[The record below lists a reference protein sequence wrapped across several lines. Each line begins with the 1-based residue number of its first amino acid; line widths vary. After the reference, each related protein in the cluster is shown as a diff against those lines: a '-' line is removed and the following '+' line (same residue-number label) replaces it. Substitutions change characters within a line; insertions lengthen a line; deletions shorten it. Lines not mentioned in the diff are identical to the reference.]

1 MMDFKLVEA
10 SRKIITLK
18 SWEWLPGMLGVR
30 LCDPDKADYLKPE
43 VRIQNHKD
51 IEYAKTYGSIP
62 DLTDP
67 ATLGCLLCLVR
78 KVARDP
84 RAYLCDY
91 SGYDSVEW
99 AVCST
104 VIEIIREE
112 LELKPKG
119 WMRVLLGDADD
130 EGLALAISLEEAE
143 KFYASINQESKQ
155 SF

>member
-1 MMDFKLVEA
+1 MDLELVDA
-10 SRKIITLK
+10 AKKIITLK

-30 LCDPDKADYLKPE
+30 YCESGKLDYLKPE
-43 VRIQNHKD
+43 VRIQGHRD
-51 IEYAKTYGSIP
+51 VEYAKTSEVIP

-78 KVARDP
+78 KASRDP

-91 SGYDSVEW
+91 NGYDSVEW
-99 AVCST
+99 AVCSD
-104 VIEIIREE
+104 VVEIIREE
-112 LELKPKG
+112 LDLKPKG
-119 WMRVLLGDADD
+119 WMRVLLGDADS

-143 KFYASINQESKQ
+143 KLYASINQESKQ